1 MMIKE
6 YDQIIREIELE
17 QYKVKNFLK
26 VINSLQ
32 KVSIMND
39 GGEMV
44 VEIIK

>member
-1 MMIKE
+1 MVIKE
-6 YDQIIREIELE
+6 YDQIIREIESE

-26 VINSLQ
+26 AMNSGQ